1 MTESPLRRALL
12 ELEPWRQTV
21 RNSQRIQEWGE
32 ELENQ
37 DPTTLSLTDR
47 VWFVKHSVTWHLY
60 TAVSSLRLLVSSRD
74 RLQPRPALVK
84 PLLARALESGCYTDL
99 VESGPVTPLDTFVS
113 AARLCGGSEI
123 ADTALCCAR
132 DTLEASSTRRA
143 EKTFTEAAWLCLVNS
158 GEDMSTQ

>member
-21 RNSQRIQEWGE
+21 RGLQSIQEWGE
-32 ELENQ
+32 ELEHQ

-60 TAVSSLRLLVSSRD
+60 TAVRRLRLLVSSRD

-99 VESGPVTPLDTFVS
+99 VESGSSRPLDTLVS
-113 AARLCGGSEI
+113 AARLCSGSQV
-123 ADTALCCAR
+123 ADTALCWAR

-143 EKTFTEAAWLCLVNS
+143 ESTCTEAAWLCLVNT